1 VKLPSEIPKLQYSN
15 RHKELLFQKDFI
27 RQLFGEVLR
36 DTYLH
41 FTRRDM
47 SKPYDAIVVGAR
59 CAGSPTAMLL
69 ARKGYR
75 VLVIDRATF
84 PSDTVSTHLIHPP
97 GVGALKRWGLFDRV
111 VATGCPP
118 IDTYA
123 FDFGPFTI
131 AGSPRSP
138 DSSVSYAPR
147 RTVLDKLLVDAASE
161 AGAEVR
167 EGFTVK
173 ELILEDDRVIGI
185 RGHSRGGKT
194 VNEYA
199 RLVVGADG
207 LHSTVAHAVHPE
219 QYNEKPPLLAGYYT
233 YWSGLP
239 MKGRFEVYVRSYCS
253 FAAWPTNDDLTLVI
267 AGWQYKEFE
276 AKKSDIEGNY
286 LKVIDLA
293 PSFAERIRSA
303 RREERFAGMPVPNYF
318 RKPFGKG
325 WALVGDAGYNKD
337 FITAQGIQDAFRDAE
352 LCVAALDESF
362 SGGRSYDAAMADYQ
376 STRDSQVLALYEFT
390 AELASQ
396 EPPPP
401 EVQELL
407 GAVHGNQE
415 AMDAFARVNAGVTSP
430 AEFFAEKNVK
440 RIFAAA
446 R

>member
-1 VKLPSEIPKLQYSN
+1 MSN
-15 RHKELLFQKDFI
+15 A
-27 RQLFGEVLR
+27 
-36 DTYLH
+36 
-41 FTRRDM
+41 
-47 SKPYDAIVVGAR
+47 YDVIVIGAR

-75 VLVIDRATF
+75 VLAVDRSTF

-97 GVGALKRWGLFDRV
+97 GIGALKRWGLFDRV

-131 AGSPRSP
+131 EGSPASP

-167 EGFTVK
+167 EGFTVE
-173 ELILEDDRVIGI
+173 ELIFDGDNVTGI
-185 RGHSRGGKT
+185 RGHGRGGQIVT
-194 VNEYA
+194 EHA
-199 RLVVGADG
+199 RIVVGADG
-207 LHSTVAHAVHPE
+207 LHSKVAQAVHPA
-219 QYNEKPPLLAGYYT
+219 QYNEKPPLLAAYYT
-233 YWSGLP
+233 YWSGFP
-239 MKGRFEVYVRSYCS
+239 MNGRFEVYVRPYCS

-276 AKKSDIEGNY
+276 AKKADIEGNY
-286 LKVIDLA
+286 LKVIELA
-293 PSFAERIRSA
+293 PSFAERLSSA

-352 LCVAALDESF
+352 LFVAALDESF
-362 SGGRSYDAAMADYQ
+362 GGARSYDVAMADYQ
-376 STRDSQVLALYEFT
+376 STRDRHVLSMYEFT
-390 AELASQ
+390 AQLASQ

-401 EVQELL
+401 ELQELL
-407 GAVHGNQE
+407 GATYGNQE
-415 AMDAFARVNAGVTSP
+415 AMDGFARVNAGVTSP
-430 AEFFAEKNVK
+430 AEFFSGENVNS
-440 RIFAAA
+440 IFAMA
-446 R
+446 RESSLKEHSAGFP